1 VPAAGQPIGA
11 AERDRLLSHVRLP
24 VAIAVSG
31 GADSTALMHL
41 VAGWAK
47 ERGRAATVSPGVPPV
62 LVITVDH
69 GLRPESA
76 SEAEWVAQQAE
87 GLGLAH
93 KSLRWTGPKPRTGI
107 QEAAR
112 AARYSLI
119 LEELGREPLPEPR
132 QLLIA
137 HHLDDQAETVLMRL
151 ARGSGV
157 DGLSGM
163 REVERRT
170 WLKLGHPVEERTIE
184 ILRPLLGVPRSRLEA
199 TLKAAGAEWLDD
211 PSNAD
216 VRYERV
222 RLRAAT
228 REREALG
235 LGPDMLALSARRVAA
250 ARAALETAAYELARA
265 ERVRLRAAMRE
276 RQALGLAP
284 DMLALSA
291 RRVAAARAALETAA
305 YELARAAVDLHQ
317 GAWASID
324 PAALNHAPREVAL
337 RLLQSVIGAF
347 GGQPELPVR
356 SQMEDLVERLFSPNP
371 STTTLGGV
379 VIDPALSLRSAP
391 SQKTTVIAI
400 YREPGRRPLPKV
412 TLEPGQGLFW
422 DRRFYLS
429 VAPEFGQ
436 SVRVEALGQAGFA
449 ALKRSHPSLR
459 QLPIP
464 SRAAATLPGL
474 WAGDRLLAVP
484 CLSVVEPSLAGPTAN
499 DGRLLL
505 EARFALQHARSI
517 LGDGVRDD
525 NLT

>member
-93 KSLRWTGPKPRTGI
+93 KTLRWTGPKPRTGI

-235 LGPDMLALSARRVAA
+235 LG
-250 ARAALETAAYELARA
+250 
-265 ERVRLRAAMRE
+265 
-276 RQALGLAP
+276 P

>member
-1 VPAAGQPIGA
+1 MPAAGQPIGA

-47 ERGRAATVSPGVPPV
+47 ERGRAATISPGVPPV

-250 ARAALETAAYELARA
+250 ARAALETA
-265 ERVRLRAAMRE
+265 
-276 RQALGLAP
+276 
-284 DMLALSA
+284 
-291 RRVAAARAALETAA
+291 TH
-305 YELARAAVDLHQ
+305 ELARAAVDLHH

-347 GGQPELPVR
+347 GGQPELPGR
-356 SQMEDLVERLFSPNP
+356 SQMEDLVDRLFSPKP
-371 STTTLGGV
+371 STATLGGV

-391 SQKTTVIAI
+391 SQKTTVVAI

>member
-1 VPAAGQPIGA
+1 MPAAGQPIGA

-47 ERGRAATVSPGVPPV
+47 ERGRAATISPGVPPV

-250 ARAALETAAYELARA
+250 ARAALETA
-265 ERVRLRAAMRE
+265 
-276 RQALGLAP
+276 
-284 DMLALSA
+284 
-291 RRVAAARAALETAA
+291 TH
-305 YELARAAVDLHQ
+305 ELARAAVDLHH

-347 GGQPELPVR
+347 GGQPELPGR
-356 SQMEDLVERLFSPNP
+356 SQMEDLVDRLFSPKP
-371 STTTLGGV
+371 STATLGGV

-391 SQKTTVIAI
+391 SQKTTVVAI
-400 YREPGRRPLPKV
+400 YREPGRHPLPKV
-412 TLEPGQGLFW
+412 TLEPGEGLFW

>member
-1 VPAAGQPIGA
+1 MPAAGQPIGA

-93 KSLRWTGPKPRTGI
+93 KTLRWTGPKPRTGI

-235 LGPDMLALSARRVAA
+235 LG
-250 ARAALETAAYELARA
+250 
-265 ERVRLRAAMRE
+265 
-276 RQALGLAP
+276 P